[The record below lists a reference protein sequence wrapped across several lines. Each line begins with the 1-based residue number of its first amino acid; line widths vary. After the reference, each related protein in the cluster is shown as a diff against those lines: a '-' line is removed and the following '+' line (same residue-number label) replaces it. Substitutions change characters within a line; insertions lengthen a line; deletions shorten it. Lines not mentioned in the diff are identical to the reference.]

1 MHRAIARRWFAAL
14 GAAGEPTRRVHD
26 TVSGLVYGAIRL
38 AGAAVGVAVDARLP
52 VERRGADSVQA
63 IVNGLWGDALG
74 RHEERLGITMGV
86 RDAAGTP
93 VSPDRDLAAAFP
105 TASAHLVVLVH
116 GLVKTERCWRGAEGH
131 GGIYAALEDHPGLT
145 PVAVRYNSGLRVSQ
159 NGEKLASLLE
169 EVVSAW
175 PVPVRSIALVGHSMG
190 GLVVR
195 SACAL
200 ARAAGHRWIDG
211 VHSVVA
217 IATPHRGAP
226 LEKAVNLAAWCLG
239 VAPET
244 RPLGD
249 FLNGRSVGIKDL
261 RFGAIAEEDWS
272 QHDPDALLAN
282 TVADHPL
289 LPGIDHHF
297 ITSVVTSRPSHPIG
311 MALGDLLVRAV
322 SGSGGRRADT
332 ADVVLLGGL
341 NHFEVLHQSEVI
353 DRVMGWVEPPPL
365 RPVPADISRGRGRR
379 R

>member
-1 MHRAIARRWFAAL
+1 MHRAIARRWFGAL

-38 AGAAVGVAVDARLP
+38 AGAAVGVAVDAGLP

-86 RDAAGTP
+86 RDPAGRS
-93 VSPDRDLAAAFP
+93 VGPDCDLAAAFP
-105 TASAHLVVLVH
+105 TATAHLVVLVH
-116 GLVKTERCWRGAEGH
+116 GLVKTERCWRGTDGH
-131 GGIYAALEDHPGLT
+131 GGIYRALEDHPALT
-145 PVAVRYNSGLRVSQ
+145 PVPVRYNSGLRVSV
-159 NGEKLASLLE
+159 NGEELASLLE

-226 LEKAVNLAAWCLG
+226 LEKAANLAAWCLR

-272 QHDPDALLAN
+272 QHDSDALLAN

-289 LPGIDHHF
+289 LAGIDHHF
-297 ITSVVTSRPSHPIG
+297 ITSVVTTRPSHPIG
-311 MALGDLLVRAV
+311 VAMGDLLVRAV
-322 SGSGGRRADT
+322 SGSGRRGADT

-341 NHFEVLHQSEVI
+341 NHFEVLHEPAVI
-353 DRVMGWVEPPPL
+353 DRVMGWLEPPPL
-365 RPVPADISRGRGRR
+365 QAVPAHITDGGGR
-379 R
+379 